1 LADLAL
7 PDAEL
12 SILLVDDAQIREL
25 NRQYLQKDRPTNIL
39 AFPMR
44 KGEYTTLHPHLLGDL
59 VISVETAQRQCK
71 RFGLHPTQMIILL
84 MVHGILHLIGYEH
97 EGSKKGAHEMALKQ
111 KELFQKC
118 RNIGMVE

>member
-1 LADLAL
+1 MGDLAL

-12 SILLVDDAQIREL
+12 SILLVNDAQIREL
-25 NRQYLQKDRPTNIL
+25 NRQYLQKDKPTNIL

-44 KGEYTTLHPHLLGDL
+44 KGEYATVHPHLLGDL

-97 EGSKKGAHEMALKQ
+97 EGSRKGAREMALKQ
-111 KELFQKC
+111 KQLFT
-118 RNIGMVE
+118 RVLEE